1 MALKSHKIAL
11 RPTDA
16 HRLWF
21 AQQCGYARFA
31 YNNALSDFKAGLSE
45 DVFRSEIDLNNRWNQ
60 RKHEHD
66 WVKTQDQRAGLYAIK
81 NLGCAIENWKE
92 KRAGFPKF
100 KRRGGRQSYTTDEQ
114 SVVYLRV
121 LWVHPRP

>member
-31 YNNALSDFKAGLSE
+31 YNNTLSDFKVGLAEVAGIPIVQASQFFASSKTCSKCGDKKADLLLSQRQYTCE
-45 DVFRSEIDLNNRWNQ
+45 SCGFTKDRDVNAAINLKQLAAGHSE
-60 RKHEHD
+60 
-66 WVKTQDQRAGLYAIK
+66 
-81 NLGCAIENWKE
+81 
-92 KRAGFPKF
+92 
-100 KRRGGRQSYTTDEQ
+100 S
-114 SVVYLRV
+114 
-121 LWVHPRP
+121 

>member
-31 YNNALSDFKAGLSE
+31 YNNALSDFKVGFV
-45 DVFRSEIDLNNRWNQ
+45 DVFRSEIDLNNRWNH

-66 WVKTQDQRAGLYAIK
+66 WVKAQDQRAGLYAIK
-81 NLGCAIENWKE
+81 NLGC
-92 KRAGFPKF
+92 
-100 KRRGGRQSYTTDEQ
+100 GRELERETHGVPE
-114 SVVYLRV
+114 V
-121 LWVHPRP
+121 